1 MPDDRLDPV
10 LVHAGESA
18 VFHRELDRGYPLIE
32 RGEGIWLIDA
42 DGNRYLDAVG
52 GGAMVASLGAGAA
65 DVIEAARAQLERIG
79 FLYNQQFTSPA
90 QELLARR
97 LVALAPGFARVHFT
111 SGGAEAN
118 ETLLRLARAYH
129 VERGEP
135 DRWNVISFA
144 QAYHGPT
151 MATLALTGRPGLQ
164 RPNQPY
170 LPGFI
175 HVSPPTRRFDAT
187 GERTLEQIAT
197 AIAEHGAGTIAAF
210 FCEPVSAAAMP
221 AFRPPDAFWRGLDEL
236 RREHGFLICLDEVV
250 TGMGRTGTW
259 FHAEQ
264 LPLQPDIL
272 ATAKGLGAG
281 YAPVAAVLCGEHV
294 YAAVAAGS
302 RSFELGHTW
311 DGAPLGCAVGL
322 AVIDHL
328 TRNRLIERVAKRG
341 PEVRD
346 ALAGALA
353 GHPMVAEVRGHG
365 FLFGIEYAD
374 PSDPDAFLDPALGV
388 AGRIDQEALR
398 SGLIVYSTQPTR
410 DGYVGDQ
417 TLLAPAFT
425 ATDAELDEMVERLRA
440 TVDAVYVATHAPAA
454 RGSGTRHRI
463 HATGETTIA
472 AAPIASAPT
481 PADSRP

>member
-1 MPDDRLDPV
+1 MPHQRFDPV
-10 LVHAGESA
+10 LVDPAEST

-32 RGEGIWLIDA
+32 RGEGIWLIDSR
-42 DGNRYLDAVG
+42 GNRYLDAVG

-65 DVIEAARAQLERIG
+65 DVIAAARSQLEQIG
-79 FLYNQQFTSPA
+79 FIYNQQFTSPV
-90 QELLARR
+90 QERLARE

-135 DRWNVISFA
+135 GRWNVISFA

-164 RPNQPY
+164 QPNQPY
-170 LPGFI
+170 LPGFL
-175 HVSPPTRRFDAT
+175 HVSPPTRRFDPT
-187 GERTLEQIAT
+187 GERTLGQIEA

-264 LPLQPDIL
+264 LPLQPDII

-328 TRNRLIERVAKRG
+328 KRHRLVERVAQRG
-341 PEVRD
+341 PEVRS
-346 ALAGALA
+346 ALADALA
-353 GHPMVAEVRGHG
+353 GHPMVAEVRGRG

-374 PSDPDAFLDPALGV
+374 PADPDGFLDPALRV

-398 SGLIVYSTQPTR
+398 RGLIVYSTQPTR
-410 DGYVGDQ
+410 DGYAGDQ

-425 ATDAELDEMVERLRA
+425 ATDSELEEMVERMRA
-440 TVDAVYVATHAPAA
+440 TVDAVYSATHAPAA
-454 RGSGTRHRI
+454 SGSGTRHRI
-463 HATGETTIA
+463 QATGETTIA
-472 AAPIASAPT
+472 VPPIASAPT